1 MYFVQYTF
9 LIEEKLVIL
18 HLNNITYDK
27 EITLRGTPGK
37 RVIGETGA
45 MKPSTTSSAINIST
59 EFVIHYKQMQL
70 SRYNFRVEALIFS
83 YFFFP
88 LIKVGTVFAYI
99 KAIGHFS
106 LV

>member
-37 RVIGETGA
+37 RVIGETDSGVRIPLFPQKVLRPPDEEPFLFILLRRVA
-45 MKPSTTSSAINIST
+45 
-59 EFVIHYKQMQL
+59 FDDRVQ
-70 SRYNFRVEALIFS
+70 SRALAEGDLLPYIIYNV
-83 YFFFP
+83 
-88 LIKVGTVFAYI
+88 
-99 KAIGHFS
+99 
-106 LV
+106 

>member
-37 RVIGETGA
+37 RVIGETDTT
-45 MKPSTTSSAINIST
+45 KPSAT
-59 EFVIHYKQMQL
+59 
-70 SRYNFRVEALIFS
+70 
-83 YFFFP
+83 
-88 LIKVGTVFAYI
+88 
-99 KAIGHFS
+99 
-106 LV
+106 